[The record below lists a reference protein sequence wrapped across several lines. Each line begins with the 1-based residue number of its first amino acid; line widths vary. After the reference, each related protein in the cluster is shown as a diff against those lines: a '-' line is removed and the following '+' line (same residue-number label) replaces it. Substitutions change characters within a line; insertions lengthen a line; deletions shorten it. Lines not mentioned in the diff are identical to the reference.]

1 MDVLHVSSQIY
12 TKVIHREMPK
22 LGIPDWVKN
31 ASSSLTGSKI
41 PGAKKEA
48 VEATKGAIESGATPI
63 SKSAE
68 EDARREQAK
77 AKEEKLARIAES
89 QALRLQLE
97 EEAKAFEAKVAGG
110 DAAEAEAKLQQQ
122 KKDAE
127 AEREKA
133 EKKAVVKVE
142 PSKTFTADIS
152 GMTCEMGCGGSIR
165 TKLKGTGAVSRV
177 QFDFVE
183 GRKTQGMTVF
193 FDGSKITQK
202 QLMDILLTM
211 NEQQFTLANTTVQT
225 LEK

>member
-1 MDVLHVSSQIY
+1 MKYSLFFVLALMACSSNPEVVHLR
-12 TKVIHREMPK
+12 TEK
-22 LGIPDWVKN
+22 
-31 ASSSLTGSKI
+31 
-41 PGAKKEA
+41 AKK
-48 VEATKGAIESGATPI
+48 
-63 SKSAE
+63 
-68 EDARREQAK
+68 
-77 AKEEKLARIAES
+77 KE
-89 QALRLQLE
+89 
-97 EEAKAFEAKVAGG
+97 
-110 DAAEAEAKLQQQ
+110 
-122 KKDAE
+122 
-127 AEREKA
+127 
-133 EKKAVVKVE
+133 VVKVD
-142 PSKTFTADIS
+142 PNKTMTADVV

>member
-1 MDVLHVSSQIY
+1 MKYSLFFALALMACSSNPE
-12 TKVIHREMPK
+12 VVH
-22 LGIPDWVKN
+22 
-31 ASSSLTGSKI
+31 
-41 PGAKKEA
+41 
-48 VEATKGAIESGATPI
+48 
-63 SKSAE
+63 
-68 EDARREQAK
+68 
-77 AKEEKLARIAES
+77 
-89 QALRLQLE
+89 LRT
-97 EEAKAFEAKVAGG
+97 
-110 DAAEAEAKLQQQ
+110 
-122 KKDAE
+122 
-127 AEREKA
+127 EKA

-142 PSKTFTADIS
+142 PSKTFSADIS